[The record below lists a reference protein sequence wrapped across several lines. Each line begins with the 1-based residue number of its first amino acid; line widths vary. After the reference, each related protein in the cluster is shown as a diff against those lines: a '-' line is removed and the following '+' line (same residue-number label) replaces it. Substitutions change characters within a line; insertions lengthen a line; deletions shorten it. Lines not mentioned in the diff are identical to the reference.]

1 MPIISDTCRPCHPR
15 SSFVHPS
22 PPPPPHPRPLP
33 PPYNPTPSISTG
45 LPHPPSS
52 LLLPPSSAAA
62 AAAVSETRNFQIS
75 PPTPKDRSPIE
86 TGDKGAKRVRLP
98 RAMRVPVTSQPQ
110 TTAAAAAAQSLK
122 PASAAAPPPLCY
134 EPTSVLDLRSPASDK
149 HPEVSAL
156 TGGGGGGGGG
166 GDGEDGSA
174 ALHWDEHVLQ
184 TLDWDS
190 IMRDLGLHDDS
201 VPPFKANPHV
211 CPSDAFPPPPPPPQ
225 HQQQQQ
231 HHHHHHLEPPGH
243 FLPHDFA
250 LSDAYPNP
258 LDSCADSPAGWNG
271 GLGPDF
277 FGELIQAAECF
288 DSSELQLAQMILA
301 RLNQRLRSPAGKPL
315 QRAAFYFKEAFQS
328 LLLLQ
333 SGSNRAP
340 ARLSSWPDI
349 VQTIRAYK
357 AFSGN
362 SPISMFTQFTAI
374 QALLESFDGSMLFHV
389 VDFDIG
395 FGGHYAS
402 FMKEIAERADS
413 CKVQPPIVR
422 ITAVVPEEFAIETK
436 LIRDNLSQ
444 YAHELKLRCDVEFV
458 LVRTFEMLSFK
469 SIRFV
474 DGESLAV
481 HLSPAILHRLG
492 PASNVARF
500 LGDVRRLNPSI
511 VVFVDTEPW
520 ADAAPPASF
529 KRSFLG
535 CFEHYATVFESVDA
549 ATGGGDWARKIEA
562 YLLRPRIAAAVE
574 AAAARRAAPPWR
586 EAFHGAG
593 MRAVRLSQFADYQAE
608 CLLGKVQVRGFR
620 VAKRQAELVL
630 CWHDRALVA
639 TSAWRF

>member
-22 PPPPPHPRPLP
+22 PPPPPHPRPLLP
-33 PPYNPTPSISTG
+33 LPYNPTPSHLHRT
-45 LPHPPSS
+45 PPPS
-52 LLLPPSSAAA
+52 LPPSSAAV
-62 AAAVSETRNFQIS
+62 AVSETRNFQAS
-75 PPTPKDRSPIE
+75 PPTPKDQDPIE

-110 TTAAAAAAQSLK
+110 TTAAAAAAAQSLK
-122 PASAAAPPPLCY
+122 PASAAVPPAPLLRAHLRPRPPQPRVGEAPRGTWASTTIPSLPSRPTLTSAPPTPSPRRRLH
-134 EPTSVLDLRSPASDK
+134 PSTSSSSSTTTTTTSTSSRRVTFS
-149 HPEVSAL
+149 
-156 TGGGGGGGGG
+156 
-166 GDGEDGSA
+166 
-174 ALHWDEHVLQ
+174 
-184 TLDWDS
+184 
-190 IMRDLGLHDDS
+190 
-201 VPPFKANPHV
+201 
-211 CPSDAFPPPPPPPQ
+211 
-225 HQQQQQ
+225 
-231 HHHHHHLEPPGH
+231 
-243 FLPHDFA
+243 PHDFA

-458 LVRTFEMLSFK
+458 LVRAFEMLSFK

-608 CLLGKVQVRGFR
+608 CLLGKVQVRGFH

>member
-1 MPIISDTCRPCHPR
+1 
-15 SSFVHPS
+15 
-22 PPPPPHPRPLP
+22 
-33 PPYNPTPSISTG
+33 
-45 LPHPPSS
+45 
-52 LLLPPSSAAA
+52 
-62 AAAVSETRNFQIS
+62 
-75 PPTPKDRSPIE
+75 
-86 TGDKGAKRVRLP
+86 
-98 RAMRVPVTSQPQ
+98 MRVPVASQPQ
-110 TTAAAAAAQSLK
+110 NNAAAVAQSLK
-122 PASAAAPPPLCY
+122 PISTAAPPPLCY
-134 EPTSVLDLRSPASDK
+134 EPTSVLDLRSPVSDK
-149 HPEVSAL
+149 HPEVSSL
-156 TGGGGGGGGG
+156 PGGGGGGGG
-166 GDGEDGSA
+166 GDAEDGSA
-174 ALHWDEHVLQ
+174 ALQWDMLQ

-190 IMRDLGLHDDS
+190 IMKDLGLHDDS
-201 VPPFKANPHV
+201 VPPFKLNPHV
-211 CPSDAFPPPPPPPQ
+211 CPSDAFPPPPPL
-225 HQQQQQ
+225 Q
-231 HHHHHHLEPPGH
+231 HHHQHQHQHQHHLHLEQPGH

-271 GLGPDF
+271 LGPDF
-277 FGELIQAAECF
+277 FDELIQAADCF

-362 SPISMFTQFTAI
+362 SPISMFTHFTAI
-374 QALLESFDGSMLFHV
+374 QALYESLDGSMLFHV

-395 FGGHYAS
+395 FGGQYAS
-402 FMKEIAERADS
+402 FMKEIADRADS
-413 CKVQPPIVR
+413 CKLQPPIVR

-444 YAHELKLRCDVEFV
+444 YAHELKLRFDVEFV
-458 LVRTFEMLSFK
+458 LFRAFEMLSFK

-474 DGESLAV
+474 EGESLAV

-492 PASNVARF
+492 SARNVASF

-520 ADAAPPASF
+520 ADAAGPASF

-535 CFEHYATVFESVDA
+535 CFEHYATMFESVEA

-574 AAAARRAAPPWR
+574 AAARRAAPPWR

-593 MRAVRLSQFADYQAE
+593 MRPVRLSQFADYQAE
-608 CLLGKVQVRGFR
+608 CLLGKVQVRGFH

-630 CWHDRALVA
+630 FWHDRALVA